1 MTRQTLSP
9 AVIALVI
16 TGVLTC
22 GVFIYWQLSKGSETP
37 EAPIAEA
44 PRPEPSAQAPAPRPA
59 DLPPLEQSD
68 GLVRSLVEQLSEHPR
83 LARWLVSDDLANRFV
98 ASIDNVARRESPR
111 NHLAF
116 LGPERG
122 FVVDSR
128 DGRFFI
134 ANESY
139 ARYDELTAAFLSI
152 DTAASVEV
160 FQQLEPLFDEAYRQL
175 GYPDGEFTDALAR
188 ALDHIVA
195 TPIPE
200 PPIEVEPKVTGY
212 RYKDPALEALSP
224 AQQHFLRLG
233 PENARQAR
241 SKLRLI
247 STALGLS
254 EAQRKAENGA

>member
-16 TGVLTC
+16 VGVLAC
-22 GVFIYWQLSKGSETP
+22 GVFIYWQLSKDGSTS
-37 EAPIAEA
+37 EAPVAEA
-44 PRPEPSAQAPAPRPA
+44 PKAATPVPEPDPTPA
-59 DLPPLEQSD
+59 DLPPLEESD

-98 ASIDNVARRESPR
+98 ASVDNLARRESPR
-111 NHLAF
+111 SHLAF
-116 LGPERG
+116 LGPDRG
-122 FVVDSR
+122 FVVDNR

-134 ANESY
+134 AAESFD
-139 ARYDELTAAFLSI
+139 RYDELTAAFLSI
-152 DTAASVEV
+152 DTASSVEV
-160 FQQLEPLFDEAYRQL
+160 YRQLEPLFDEAYRQL
-175 GYPDGEFTDALAR
+175 GYPEGAFSDALAK
-188 ALDHIVA
+188 ALDHLVA

-200 PPIEVEPKVTGY
+200 LPIEVEPRVTGY
-212 RYKDPALEALSP
+212 RYKDPALEGLSP

-233 PENARQAR
+233 PENARQVR

-254 EAQRKAENGA
+254 KAQRRAEDR